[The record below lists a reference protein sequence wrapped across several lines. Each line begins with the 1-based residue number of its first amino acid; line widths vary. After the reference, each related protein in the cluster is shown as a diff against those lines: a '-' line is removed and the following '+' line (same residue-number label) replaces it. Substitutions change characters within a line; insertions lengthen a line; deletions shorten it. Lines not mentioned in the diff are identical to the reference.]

1 MRFKVDREK
10 LFAEIRSRLFKRLRQ
25 EQVAGIEFLIS
36 KIETVDFDCL
46 EQAAYLMATVQHETA
61 GTFQPV
67 KERRERANS
76 PRRANQDRYWLS
88 GYYGRG
94 YVQITWKRNYERA
107 GREIGVDLVG
117 DPDLALRPDVAFQI
131 LYRGMMSG
139 WFTSKKLSD
148 YINSSRV
155 DFVQA
160 RRVVNG
166 LDRAQDI
173 AALAERWHQ
182 ILRASLINNDSI
194 AAEPRA
200 ENSQHPAGHNATT
213 TEPNAAV
220 PLPEAQPQNPEPKVI
235 TAPPPTGFISKLK
248 TAIAGVLAVIGG
260 AAGVREWLGLEMSDA
275 MADIIK
281 TILPLLLILAF
292 ISMIVWYISE
302 KVIGWKTLR
311 LQAEINSDPSRNDLI
326 IRKHD

>member
-1 MRFKVDREK
+1 MRFKFDRQK
-10 LFAEIRSRLFKRLRQ
+10 LFTEVRSRLFKRLRQ

-94 YVQITWKRNYERA
+94 YVQITWRKNYERA

-173 AALAERWHQ
+173 AALAEHWYQ
-182 ILRASLINNDSI
+182 ILKASLISNDSI

-200 ENSQHPAGHNATT
+200 TNSQHQTDAQND
-213 TEPNAAV
+213 EPIAAV